1 MAWELHSLN
10 RSCNPHSIYGPVVI
24 DGMISAPR
32 QCPYYVSPRVFL
44 QMQNHTQY
52 LAHIMEHISKD
63 CSNKLQCL
71 HPTCKTPYPTP
82 ILVLKIWVGVGLGLG
97 CITSDPN
104 PNPTPTHLPV
114 YSHRPTRRCW
124 GAGAGHSQ
132 KVVASHCLRSGP
144 AGVWLRTDDV

>member
-32 QCPYYVSPRVFL
+32 RCLYYVSQRVFL

-52 LAHIMEHISKD
+52 LAHIMEHIFKD

-71 HPTCKTPYPTP
+71 HPTFKTHFYVRKELEEHFVT
-82 ILVLKIWVGVGLGLG
+82 
-97 CITSDPN
+97 
-104 PNPTPTHLPV
+104 
-114 YSHRPTRRCW
+114 
-124 GAGAGHSQ
+124 A
-132 KVVASHCLRSGP
+132 
-144 AGVWLRTDDV
+144 